1 MLVKQSK
8 MNRKN
13 KKVYFLALGKL
24 HASLVENPL
33 TCKGLIRADEEKNRF
48 LMSRHTLTNFEIFSE

>member
-1 MLVKQSK
+1 

-24 HASLVENPL
+24 HANLVENPL
-33 TCKGLIRADEEKNRF
+33 TCKGIIRADEEKK
-48 LMSRHTLTNFEIFSE
+48 